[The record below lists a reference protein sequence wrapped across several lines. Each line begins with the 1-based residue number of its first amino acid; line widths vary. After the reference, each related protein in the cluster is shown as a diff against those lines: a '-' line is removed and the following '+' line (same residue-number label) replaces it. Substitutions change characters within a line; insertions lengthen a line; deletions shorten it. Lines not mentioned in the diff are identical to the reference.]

1 MTHHNQTKVLTIWFL
16 NLPLDEY
23 IDNKKFKVWIL
34 NSRPHEA
41 QLEDQKSKKS
51 SRWSSTRKKKSQNQQ
66 VAQKAA
72 KLNKE
77 QRKAQN

>member
-1 MTHHNQTKVLTIWFL
+1 
-16 NLPLDEY
+16 
-23 IDNKKFKVWIL
+23 L

-41 QLEDQKSKKS
+41 QLEDQKSKKI